1 MIMIL
6 FLFVWTAEIRVY
18 ASDSSKQ
25 DEFETDMPNENEKEI
40 KLYAQAA
47 TLMDAVSGRIL
58 FEKNGE
64 EEKPNASTTKILTCI
79 TVLENVQDLKQL
91 VEISAYAARQP
102 KVHLG
107 MYAGEHYQMEDLLYS
122 MMLESH
128 NDSAVAL
135 AETVGRKMLGQKG
148 QDAESEEAVLCFVDA
163 MNKKALEI
171 GCEHTCFVT
180 PNGLDA
186 VRTITNSKT
195 GEIIEQKHVTS
206 SNDLARIM
214 AYCIYQSP
222 CRDKF
227 LQITKTPSYQ
237 FYEAAKKRHFECNN
251 RNALL
256 SMREDAV
263 SGKTGFTAAA
273 GYCYVGAVSSEGR
286 LYTVALLGDGWPGN
300 KNYKWK
306 DSKVLFDYGEENYEV
321 IDLAEYYARIKEVIQ
336 VPVDNGIGERLF
348 ETPLCS
354 ASVDTEKVVELPK
367 TMLMKITEK
376 MRVEVCCEERI
387 SAPVSRGKKLG
398 TITVYRGD
406 EVWLELPILARNDI
420 GQIDQKWYISQV
432 IKTYFSL

>member
-1 MIMIL
+1 MIL

-18 ASDSSKQ
+18 ASDSSEQ
-25 DEFETDMPNENEKEI
+25 DEFEADMPNENEKEI

-163 MNKKALEI
+163 MNKKAFEI

-222 CRDKF
+222 CREKF
-227 LQITKTPSYQ
+227 LQITKTSSYQ

-286 LYTVALLGDGWPGN
+286 LYIVALLGDGWPGN

-321 IDLAEYYARIKEVIQ
+321 IDLAEYYARIKEEMQ
-336 VPVDNGIGERLF
+336 VPVENGIGERLF

-354 ASVDTEKVVELPK
+354 ASIDTEKVVELPK
-367 TMLMKITEK
+367 TMLMKKTEE

-406 EVWLELPILARNDI
+406 EVWLKLPILARNDI